1 MFKPLEDIILG
12 KKILILGFGREGK
25 ALFAFLRKKY
35 PNLVIWVADRNV
47 ELKSIHQIDP
57 SFDNQIISGEA
68 YLESLR
74 DFDLVVKTPGIPL
87 ISIEGKMDMAKLTS
101 QTNLFLK
108 LFRNQVIGITGTK
121 GKSTTSCLIYHII
134 KQFTEDVV
142 LVGNIGV
149 PPFEVIGQLKP
160 TTKIVFELSS
170 HQLESVDVSPHISIL
185 LNIYQ
190 EHLDH
195 YKSFL
200 DYQMAKYKIAQFQ
213 LPGDYIIYNNEDE
226 RITELMRSMPLKSTA
241 LGFGQEFHNKKSS
254 AWFENGA
261 AIIKPQIDP
270 VPITIHKTTGIQL
283 KGNHNLLNAM
293 AAVLAVKTI
302 GLPDQMVLQAI
313 ASFKGLEHRIEYVGC
328 YNHRHFYN
336 DSIST
341 IPEASILAIK
351 ALGRVDTLLLGGKD
365 RGIDYE
371 PLVQHLIQSP
381 IQGLVFTG
389 NAGQRMKD
397 HLQEAG
403 YKGLMLFFEEFDTMV
418 EYAKSITPADGVCL
432 LSPAAS
438 SYDRFT
444 NFEERGKRF
453 KMLVSK

>member
-35 PNLVIWVADRNV
+35 PKQVIWIADRNV
-47 ELKSIHQIDP
+47 DLKAIQLIDP
-57 SFDNQIISGEA
+57 SFDNQIICGDR
-68 YLESLR
+68 YLDNLR
-74 DFDLVVKTPGIPL
+74 DFELVVKTPGIPL
-87 ISIEGKMDMAKLTS
+87 TAIEGKMDMTKLTS

-121 GKSTTSCLIYHII
+121 GKSTTSSLIYHII
-134 KQFTEDVV
+134 KQFTDNVV

-149 PPFEVIGQLKP
+149 PPFEVIEQLNP
-160 TTKIVFELSS
+160 STKIVFELSS

-195 YKSFL
+195 YKSFF
-200 DYQMAKYKIAQFQ
+200 DYQKAKYKIAQFQ
-213 LPGDYIIYNNEDE
+213 LPGDYFIYNNEDE
-226 RITELMRSMPLKSTA
+226 RIAELMRMMPLKSTA
-241 LGFGQEFHNKKSS
+241 LGFGYGYHTTSS
-254 AWFENGA
+254 AWFEKED
-261 AIIKPQIDP
+261 AIIKPQIDA
-270 VPITIHKTTGIQL
+270 VPLTIHKTTGIQL

-293 AAVLAVKTI
+293 AAVLAVKTLGI
-302 GLPDQMVLQAI
+302 PDQLVLKAV

-328 YNHRHFYN
+328 YSQRHFYN

-341 IPEASILAIK
+341 IPESSMLAIK
-351 ALGRVDTLLLGGKD
+351 ALGRVDTLILGGKD
-365 RGIDYE
+365 RGIDYD
-371 PLVQHLIQSP
+371 PLVQHLIHNP

-389 NAGQRMKD
+389 NAGQRMMD

-403 YKGLMLFFEEFDTMV
+403 YKGLMLFFQEFDAMV
-418 EYAKSITPADGVCL
+418 EYAKSITPIDGVCL

-438 SYDRFT
+438 SYDRFI

-453 KMLVSK
+453 KMLVSV